1 MFLHIQYLINGVFGS
16 TIKLSIILANFKGE
30 KFFQQVKFHT
40 LQFGLQSIIKANNLR
55 PEKCLTSWHGNDK
68 RCGSGWF
75 FILLHY
81 EIMCNLFVLLGRSY
95 NNLMFM
101 VPKVDA
107 SSCHGFQLM
116 QNIIFLVKHFAM
128 HFGGSLQCLHK
139 NVVLV
144 RSSFFVSTKKLQLLP
159 N

>member
-1 MFLHIQYLINGVFGS
+1 
-16 TIKLSIILANFKGE
+16 
-30 KFFQQVKFHT
+30 
-40 LQFGLQSIIKANNLR
+40 
-55 PEKCLTSWHGNDK
+55 
-68 RCGSGWF
+68 
-75 FILLHY
+75 
-81 EIMCNLFVLLGRSY
+81 
-95 NNLMFM
+95 M